1 MTRDPRH
8 QHKDYFMDDKLDIVG
23 EKVVSMVKDVDF
35 LNSVELFMSTIEQF
49 TQSAALREAN
59 LLEEVPSL

>member
-1 MTRDPRH
+1 
-8 QHKDYFMDDKLDIVG
+8 MDDKLDIVG

-35 LNSVELFMSTIEQF
+35 LNSVELFMNTIEQF